1 MSKLNRRGSSDRLG
15 EWVEFSFSCFRA
27 VQVPVV
33 SDRLILSIVAVDTR
47 KTIAKSTKA
56 AARNGICQWPDSVL
70 EPIWFSQDEESE
82 EFQECQY
89 RFVVSMGSTK
99 NGILGEVLLN
109 LTNYVSSLD
118 STAISLPLK
127 RCNSGTVLQINIQCL
142 GTKSKTSGA
151 KSWNELSPHFD
162 DCNPTNDDME
172 CPPDG
177 SDSLLNRTT
186 YSLSGNNFGCS
197 YQDEAGNRDA
207 NHSED
212 SAIDRTNLSSSNN
225 SNDGLYMGRHNS
237 ASPDAHNFRPGH
249 DDEIC
254 RSNNSSFS
262 SQTPARNVLRGNN
275 AQPLESDLPQL
286 SSGVSDTSKDILD
299 NAEEIIDEVRDEAK
313 MWERKSRK
321 LKHDLGTMKKECAE
335 KSKKQSELAQEL
347 SASNSER
354 DALRQEIE
362 ELKCSLEQVTSH
374 QTISGTPRSGDM
386 IELQKEMKDEVQF
399 LKESN
404 TNLTTQLK
412 KIQEAN
418 IELVSILQELEETI
432 EVQRAEI
439 SNLSHT
445 SNLIDHEVSK
455 NEQSVQE
462 EMEWAKKMSLKE
474 DEIAMLREKLD
485 HILTIDNANGEGSD
499 AIYFELEKE
508 NDFLKVKIQELEND
522 CSELTE
528 ENLELIY
535 KLKEVSGVAKG
546 EDPCV
551 PNSEDDPSDR
561 STSKVKYLETK
572 CADLELKLLNFSS
585 KSSELE
591 EKLQKS
597 HEKLKERTL
606 ELSELRENLSG
617 FHDTEMEE
625 GDIDSARS
633 CKLRIEKL
641 DDNDSGTDFDVLSRV
656 LLKEQE
662 IESLQH
668 SKKEMENFIS
678 EIQNEKNNLE
688 ERLAAS
694 LKECS
699 ITSNCLDEVREDLI
713 VLTST
718 ADSHVSTNKF
728 LQTNINELEICKANL
743 ELHISKL
750 EHENV
755 ELSEFISGLEAQL
768 TYLTSEMELSMVQMD
783 DSRSLITNLKDKLE
797 HQQAEVD
804 AQKLELKQNQLE
816 SHRIL
821 SEVQE
826 DSEAL
831 RRSNAKLQ
839 ATVDRVVEE
848 CNSLQI
854 LTADLKKQ
862 KLEVHGYA
870 SHIEQELEQSKRKT
884 MDFCKALE
892 FLEAKLS
899 SLQKDVSFKEQT
911 LLSELENIFEEHKEH
926 EERINHAHLLLNKIE
941 KENTV
946 EVSNLEREVMSL
958 TAQVSSTQEERE
970 SASLDTIRVVSV
982 LRADKAKLEANLEQ
996 ANAQMI
1002 HYESQ
1007 LEDLRKE
1014 SKSEIR
1020 DLVDS
1025 LNTSK
1030 QNEEM
1035 LATDIDHMRRMM
1047 EAAISNEDNLRKN
1060 SGELELKFKSSDYE
1074 KQQIME
1080 EISGLKIQVHK
1091 IAGLQDEVLTLQS
1104 SLDKAKFEKG
1114 KLEELLQSSCEECE
1128 ELKVQKAMLA
1138 DKISCMQDTLSVTN
1152 EGKQTEIS
1160 MQTKLV
1166 ILDDDP
1172 SAKEDNSEYQQKMHS
1187 LEKEVEDLTRRS
1199 QLLEKQLELKTNQN
1213 KEDNITKQVIHLKGN
1228 DDNANE
1234 NGDSPVNGAPEL
1246 QTKIQLLE
1254 TKLAETL
1261 EENKLYREQLKRN
1274 WDIVFH
1280 YLKNISSKCSD
1291 DLINDIATFQT
1302 IMFFF
1307 FVMYSIMPEV
1317 KSDGKDG
1324 KENNDD
1330 RITQLESEL
1339 KDMKDRLLN
1348 MSLQYAEVQAERE
1361 QLVMELKT
1369 ATTKKGRWF

>member
-1 MSKLNRRGSSDRLG
+1 MSHD
-15 EWVEFSFSCFRA
+15 SFGRQSRNPSEESA
-27 VQVPVV
+27 KAKVGLKMQPEEKMEK
-33 SDRLILSIVAVDTR
+33 ISISKR
-47 KTIAKSTKA
+47 
-56 AARNGICQWPDSVL
+56 VL
-70 EPIWFSQDEESE
+70 ELFIFAY
-82 EFQECQY
+82 EFFLW
-89 RFVVSMGSTK
+89 RF
-99 NGILGEVLLN
+99 
-109 LTNYVSSLD
+109 
-118 STAISLPLK
+118 
-127 RCNSGTVLQINIQCL
+127 RFQ
-142 GTKSKTSGA
+142 
-151 KSWNELSPHFD
+151 
-162 DCNPTNDDME
+162 
-172 CPPDG
+172 
-177 SDSLLNRTT
+177 
-186 YSLSGNNFGCS
+186 
-197 YQDEAGNRDA
+197 DA

-212 SAIDRTNLSSSNN
+212 SAIDRTNFSSSNN

-237 ASPDAHNFRPGH
+237 ASPDAHNVSPGH

-254 RSNNSSFS
+254 RSNNSTFN
-262 SQTPARNVLRGNN
+262 SQTPTRNMLRWNN

-286 SSGVSDTSKDILD
+286 LSGVSDTSKDILD
-299 NAEEIIDEVRDEAK
+299 NAEEIIDELRDEAK

-321 LKHDLGTMKKECAE
+321 LKHDLGTMKKECAK

-347 SASNSER
+347 FASNSER

-374 QTISGTPRSGDM
+374 QTISGTLRSGDMIEECAKKSKKQSELAQELSASNSERDALRQEIEYLKCSLEQVTSHQTISGTPRSGDM
-386 IELQKEMKDEVQF
+386 IEIQKEMKDEVQF

-418 IELVSILQELEETI
+418 IELVSILTELEETI
-432 EVQRAEI
+432 EVQRTEI

-455 NEQSVQE
+455 NEESVHE

-485 HILTIDNANGEGSD
+485 HILTIDNANSEGSD
-499 AIYFELEKE
+499 AIYFALEKE
-508 NDFLKVKIQELEND
+508 NDFLKVKIQEIEND

-546 EDPCV
+546 EDPCF
-551 PNSEDDPSDR
+551 PNSEDDPSDI

-591 EKLQKS
+591 EKLQKG
-597 HEKLKERTL
+597 HEELKERTL
-606 ELSELRENLSG
+606 ELSELREKLGG
-617 FHDTEMEE
+617 FHDTEMED

-633 CKLRIEKL
+633 CKLRSEKL
-641 DDNDSGTDFDVLSRV
+641 DDNDSGTDFDVLRSTV

-678 EIQNEKNNLE
+678 EIQNEKNKLE
-688 ERLAAS
+688 ECLAAS
-694 LKECS
+694 LKECG

-718 ADSHVSTNKF
+718 VDSHVSTNKF

-804 AQKLELKQNQLE
+804 AQQLELKQNQLE

-831 RRSNAKLQ
+831 RRSNSKLQ

-854 LTADLKKQ
+854 LTVDLKKQ
-862 KLEVHGYA
+862 KSEAHGYA
-870 SHIEQELEQSKRKT
+870 SHIEQELERSKRKT

-911 LLSELENIFEEHKEH
+911 FLSDLENIFEEHKEH
-926 EERINHAHLLLNKIE
+926 EERINHAHFLLNKIE
-941 KENTV
+941 KEKTV

-970 SASLDTIRVVSV
+970 SASLDTIHVVSV

-1002 HYESQ
+1002 HYKSQ
-1007 LEDLRKE
+1007 LEDLLKE
-1014 SKSEIR
+1014 SKSMIE

-1035 LATDIDHMRRMM
+1035 LAIDIDHMRRMM
-1047 EAAISNEDNLRKN
+1047 EAAISNEDNLRKT

-1104 SLDKAKFEKG
+1104 SLDKAKFEKE

-1128 ELKVQKAMLA
+1128 ELKVQKAMLS
-1138 DKISCMQDTLSVTN
+1138 DKVSCMQDTLNATN

-1172 SAKEDNSEYQQKMHS
+1172 SAKEANSEYQQKIHS

-1213 KEDNITKQVIHLKGN
+1213 KEDNITKQGN

-1234 NGDSPVNGAPEL
+1234 NGDSPVNGGPEL
-1246 QTKIQLLE
+1246 QSKIQLLE
-1254 TKLAETL
+1254 TKLAEAL
-1261 EENKLYREQLKRN
+1261 EENKLYREQLK
-1274 WDIVFH
+1274 
-1280 YLKNISSKCSD
+1280 S
-1291 DLINDIATFQT
+1291 T
-1302 IMFFF
+1302 
-1307 FVMYSIMPEV
+1307 MPEG